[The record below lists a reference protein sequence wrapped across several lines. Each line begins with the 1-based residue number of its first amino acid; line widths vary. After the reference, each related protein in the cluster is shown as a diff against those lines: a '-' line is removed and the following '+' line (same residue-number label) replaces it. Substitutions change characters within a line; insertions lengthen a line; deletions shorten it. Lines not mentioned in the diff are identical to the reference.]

1 MIFSLFINAAGWL
14 DLWCTGA
21 EGEIGGEGSA
31 GGRTSCSI
39 LQNYRIRIL
48 IRIFILNLK
57 GRPCLAWRATEEEIA
72 PVAKV
77 EDDDN
82 DYDFDDD
89 DNDGDDD
96 NNNTWWWRWFLN
108 SDSRA
113 KLLSFA
119 RARRGRTNWAKVVSM
134 SLHFIWYQIYTI
146 YNLQI
151 YLDFHLIWHDDLVWG
166 NIQFQG
172 LYECDLTKHLLLYD
186 LISISK
192 DWKYQHQ
199 VNHWKP
205 GARSTNIKRAS
216 KGQLLD
222 SGKRHRFYQTTREK
236 EQENK
241 EILVNNELDYA

>member
-1 MIFSLFINAAGWL
+1 MIG
-14 DLWCTGA
+14 
-21 EGEIGGEGSA
+21 
-31 GGRTSCSI
+31 I
-39 LQNYRIRIL
+39 LKIVI
-48 IRIFILNLK
+48 
-57 GRPCLAWRATEEEIA
+57 
-72 PVAKV
+72 
-77 EDDDN
+77 
-82 DYDFDDD
+82 DDD
-89 DNDGDDD
+89 DE
-96 NNNTWWWRWFLN
+96 WRFLN

-186 LISISK
+186 LIFTQDMALSISK

-205 GARSTNIKRAS
+205 GAGSANIKRAS
-216 KGQLLD
+216 KGQFLD
-222 SGKRHRFYQTTREK
+222 SGKRHRLYQTAREK
-236 EQENK
+236 EQESK
-241 EILVNNELDYA
+241 EILMNNE